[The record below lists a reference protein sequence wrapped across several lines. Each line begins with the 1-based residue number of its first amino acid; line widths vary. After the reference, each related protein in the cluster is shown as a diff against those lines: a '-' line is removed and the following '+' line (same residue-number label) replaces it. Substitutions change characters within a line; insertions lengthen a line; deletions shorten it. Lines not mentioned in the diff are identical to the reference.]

1 MPRKNRILVLE
12 AILPYLAILDSNWK
26 NFQIYMSKPRKCK
39 IDFNYSIYS
48 KTGVKVPIERA
59 APSNMDDQKQLEEK
73 KLLEL
78 QIFDDIQDIY
88 DTHALDGVDGLEEL
102 EEVLE
107 EISLLTRKFRHIHAE
122 LGFVWVRVMLPLTHS
137 LINVSRD

>member
-1 MPRKNRILVLE
+1 
-12 AILPYLAILDSNWK
+12 
-26 NFQIYMSKPRKCK
+26 MSKPRKCK

-107 EISLLTRKFRHIHAE
+107 EISLLTRKFRHIHVE
-122 LGFVWVRVMLPLTHS
+122 LKFRLGEGYAASYPQFDKRLEGLRQYTNSVKQKIKILTSSKATDEQNS
-137 LINVSRD
+137 L